1 MKIVLVTGG
10 AGFIGSHFIR
20 LLLKESGYFVINY
33 DLLTYAG
40 NLNNLRDVD
49 SNPNYSF
56 IKGDIRNRSEVNQ
69 LFSMYDIDVVVNFAA
84 ESHVDRSIVA
94 ADDFIKTNILGAQ
107 TLMDAA
113 KASWM
118 NLNDVSFNE
127 GKKFIQIS
135 TDEVYGSISKGSF
148 VEESPILPNS
158 PYSAS
163 KASADLI
170 ARAYYKTYNFPVII
184 TRSSNNYGPNQ
195 YPEKLIP
202 LFISLA
208 KEDKQ
213 LPLYGNGKQVRDWI
227 HVEDNCSALL
237 QVLIDGKVGEIYN
250 IGANNEQRN
259 IDIAKMILNELGK
272 PQDLIS
278 FVNDRPGHDLR
289 YSINSQKLVNTLNWT
304 PKKIFE
310 IEISD
315 ISKRTKALY

>member
-1 MKIVLVTGG
+1 MKTVLVTGG

-33 DLLTYAG
+33 DILTYAG

-49 SNPNYSF
+49 SNPNYIF
-56 IKGDIRNRSEVNQ
+56 IKGDIRNRTDVEQ
-69 LFSMYDIDVVVNFAA
+69 LFRTYDIDVVVNFAA

-94 ADDFIKTNILGAQ
+94 ADDFITTNLLGTQ
-107 TLMDAA
+107 TLMDVA

-118 NLNDVSFNE
+118 NLNDGSFKG

-135 TDEVYGSISKGSF
+135 TDEVYGSISEGSF
-148 VEESPILPNS
+148 DEESPLLPNS

-170 ARAYYKTYNFPVII
+170 ARSYYQTYNFPVII

-208 KEDKQ
+208 KEDKP
-213 LPLYGNGKQVRDWI
+213 LPLYGNGRQVRDWI
-227 HVEDNCSALL
+227 HVEDNCSAILR
-237 QVLIDGKVGEIYN
+237 VLNNGKEGEIYN
-250 IGANNEQRN
+250 IGANNEYRN
-259 IDIAKMILNELGK
+259 IDIAKIILNELGK
-272 PQDLIS
+272 PESLLTY
-278 FVNDRPGHDLR
+278 VKDRPGHDIR
-289 YSINSQKLVNTLNWT
+289 YSINANKLINQFGWT
-304 PKKIFE
+304 PNIKFNHGIAQLVVK
-310 IEISD
+310 SV
-315 ISKRTKALY
+315 SR